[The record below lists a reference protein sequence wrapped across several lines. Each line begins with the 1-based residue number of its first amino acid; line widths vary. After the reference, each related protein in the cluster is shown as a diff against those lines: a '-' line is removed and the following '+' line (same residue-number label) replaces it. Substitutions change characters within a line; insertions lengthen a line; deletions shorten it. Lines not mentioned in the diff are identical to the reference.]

1 MQMTVLRSWMFGGL
15 LGVYTLYNLLWAIGI
30 TFSFG
35 RNDTYQELLFV
46 LLTFIVDIPILWFVT
61 RRPKVGLTLFAVV
74 LAGSIA
80 LGTPFHILK
89 SLEVPAMWYGPKV
102 ILVAA
107 AIWTYRSNR
116 AIANS
121 NRRSGEPSR

>member
-1 MQMTVLRSWMFGGL
+1 MRSTILIAVARSDAGHPS
-15 LGVYTLYNLLWAIGI
+15 I

-46 LLTFIVDIPILWFVT
+46 LLTFIVDIPILWVIT
-61 RRPKVGLTLFAVV
+61 RRLKVGLTLFAIA

-89 SLEVPAMWYGPKV
+89 SLEVPAMWYGPKM
-102 ILVAA
+102 ILIAA
-107 AIWTYRSNR
+107 AIWTYHSNR
-116 AIANS
+116 TTANS
-121 NRRSGEPSR
+121 RNRSAE